1 MLAEF
6 TAEAGGPISLLDVVV
21 VGAVDCWVVVPP
33 HVTGRETTVAG
44 FLSFVVAARVA
55 IFCKSAFVE
64 TELVMEPARAAV
76 EVVEVILCEDR
87 VFCKPLA
94 SILNVGI
101 VVGVMDVSF
110 DVDFESGVSTLFSDC
125 SFAGLPELSGVAPD
139 VDDETAV
146 LTEDVGGFEIEVF
159 NAGVVVT
166 LGH

>member
-44 FLSFVVAARVA
+44 FSSFVLAARLA
-55 IFCKSAFVE
+55 IFCKSDFVE
-64 TELVMEPARAAV
+64 SELVTAPASAAV

-94 SILNVGI
+94 SVLDEGI
-101 VVGVMDVSF
+101 VVGVVVASLGVDVSTF
-110 DVDFESGVSTLFSDC
+110 FSDC

-139 VDDETAV
+139 VDDETAL
-146 LTEDVGGFEIEVF
+146 LTKDVGGFEIVVF
-159 NAGVVVT
+159 NGWVVVT
-166 LGH
+166 LGP